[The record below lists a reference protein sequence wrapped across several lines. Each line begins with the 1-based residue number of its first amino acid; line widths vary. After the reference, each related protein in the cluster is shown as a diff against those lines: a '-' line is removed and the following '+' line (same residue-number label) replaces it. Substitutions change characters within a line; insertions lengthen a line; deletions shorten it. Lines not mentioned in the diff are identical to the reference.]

1 MAHGNLPIALARSDS
16 CDKAPSLEGGGFE
29 LPVPRAMQ
37 ARLKAKIAGF
47 GCMPP
52 SIICGCRR
60 WPSAKAQ
67 SEISE
72 PNRYRARNR
81 NFESISLQQRV
92 CDVLDGRL
100 NSIRL
105 SHSNGRAT
113 KTGVRADQAA
123 TASDHC
129 ATASALKIRNVDDS
143 LLEGGGFE
151 LSVPHCE

>member
-1 MAHGNLPIALARSDS
+1 MTGWHSATTIPRMILNSLPSARQRREGRICREASDLVAMTANLLRYWFAADS
-16 CDKAPSLEGGGFE
+16 SVEGGGFE

-81 NFESISLQQRV
+81 KFESVSLQR
-92 CDVLDGRL
+92 
-100 NSIRL
+100 
-105 SHSNGRAT
+105 
-113 KTGVRADQAA
+113 
-123 TASDHC
+123 
-129 ATASALKIRNVDDS
+129 
-143 LLEGGGFE
+143 
-151 LSVPHCE
+151 